1 MSRLS
6 PTFAGHCVH
15 YATHLLAKTLRM
27 QVDVHSEVMTDQA
40 AIYCFW
46 HSTHFAPIMFVGRKI
61 INKSAGLVSA
71 SRDGEI
77 LATWM
82 KHLGYEIIRGSS
94 NRKAVSSV
102 VKLMQAARQGYSVGI
117 ALDGPKGPVYEA
129 KPGAAF
135 IAAKVGIPLI
145 PLGAAYS
152 KYYQFEKSWDK
163 FQIPLPFA
171 KVGISLGQP
180 LYVSPK
186 DDMDVVNQ
194 RLEQQVQCAQQR
206 AHELLLDSNVSQP
219 MRAEK

>member
-1 MSRLS
+1 MSRFS
-6 PTFAGHCVH
+6 PTLAGHCVH

-27 QVDVHSEVMTDQA
+27 RVDVHSEVMTNEP

-46 HSTHFAPIMFVGRKI
+46 HSTHFAPIMFVGKKI

-82 KHLGYEIIRGSS
+82 KHPGYEIVRGSS

-129 KPGAAF
+129 KSGAAF
-135 IAAKVGIPLI
+135 IAAKVGVPLI

-171 KVGISLGQP
+171 KVGIYLGQP
-180 LYVSPK
+180 LYVPPEE
-186 DDMDVVNQ
+186 DINVINQ
-194 RLEQQVQCAQQR
+194 RLEQKVKFAQQR
-206 AHELLLDSNVSQP
+206 AQELVLSSNAAQP